1 MLPQTR
7 RRPLIDPARG
17 EHAGATT
24 VVDPRMDEAPAG
36 FFHEAGD
43 AVAAAIAH
51 AERRTVEAQGHM
63 ADPTALAPILER
75 FFRF

>member
-1 MLPQTR
+1 M
-7 RRPLIDPARG
+7 PARL
-17 EHAGATT
+17 AKITQPTLVATGGI
-24 VVDPRMDEAPAG
+24 VDPRMDEAPAG

-63 ADPTALAPILER
+63 ADPTALAPMLER